1 MLLKN
6 PFKLLNIPRDA
17 SKQEVLKKVSECMR
31 EKKIPLPEIA
41 QAQKILFDE
50 KQRLIAEFLCFL
62 D

>member
-1 MLLKN
+1 MLIKN
-6 PFKLLNIPRDA
+6 PFTLLNLSRYA
-17 SKQEVLKKVSECMR
+17 TKQEVLKRVSECMR

-50 KQRLIAEFLCFL
+50 KQRLMAEFLCFL